1 VAEEMKKEGYNYS
14 IGGMIYS
21 KDDIRLIIIVPNND
35 VVTALEQ
42 VNKIINDAIIKNNL
56 DRLAFKVELTQWA
69 EVL

>member
-1 VAEEMKKEGYNYS
+1 MAEEMKKEGYNYS